1 MRIIQSCLLL
11 VILAALEACVFQTYP
26 LYQPVSQGNHWNR
39 YQGYF
44 EYQIDSQTYL
54 IGYSNYMPDHPI
66 LTGTWRARSKNGMM
80 QGARQYALYRAA
92 EFTKGKGQQF
102 FVVLHKDDWIHTGYG
117 SKSSRGGLGLMVS
130 PGAWAIIRILDG
142 NVVPPQN
149 DEGRIYSAD
158 ALLESLAQENGG
170 LAAYQGMSP
179 LPKHQEQS
187 NPRSFQRWRLS
198 NGMQNAV
205 PIPGNSGKEWFGI
218 TQSTDY
224 QPGSKVSQRGP
235 GRFTV
240 TIWDRAQISPIQVLW
255 QCIALAKREGYK
267 VFKIEDWAIDEPRA
281 NAVWF
286 RNTLEIVLQHEKEPH
301 NSLESVFEVDEV
313 LSQMDANGA
322 PLPR

>member
-1 MRIIQSCLLL
+1 MRIVQSCLLL

-26 LYQPVSQGNHWNR
+26 LYQPVSQGNHWDR

-54 IGYSNYMPDHPI
+54 IGYSNYMPDHPL

-80 QGARQYALYRAA
+80 QGAQQYALYRAA

-117 SKSSRGGLGLMVS
+117 SKSRRGGVGLLVS
-130 PGAWAIIRILDG
+130 PGAWVIVRIVDEKT
-142 NVVPPQN
+142 VPLQK
-149 DEGRIYSAD
+149 DEGRIYRVD
-158 ALLESLAQENGG
+158 ELLESLAQENGG
-170 LAAYQGMSP
+170 IAAYQGRPPSP
-179 LPKHQEQS
+179 QAEERS
-187 NPRSFQRWRLS
+187 NPPSFQRWRS
-198 NGMQNAV
+198 ANGAQNSA
-205 PIPGNSGKEWFGI
+205 PIPGKPAKEWFGI

-224 QPGSKVSQRGP
+224 QPGSNVSP
-235 GRFTV
+235 MEPDRFTV

-255 QCIALAKREGYK
+255 QCIVLAKREGYK

-286 RNTLEIVLQHEKEPH
+286 RNTVDVVMQHEKDPH
-301 NSLESVFEVDEV
+301 SLESVFEVDEL
-313 LSQMDANGA
+313 LSQMDAGGA